1 MKPIQRFCL
10 VSLMALLL
18 TVFTGTQP
26 RLFNAIARSHP
37 PIHVAQS
44 LNDLTPI
51 LQRLPPSV
59 RDRLTT
65 FISGDERYRQGDA
78 EGAATFYRQV
88 KPDFGTSAAQIVEPI
103 YEADALSPE
112 GLAAW
117 EQAQLAIEEDEE
129 AAAIQ
134 ALQTVVEAEPGF
146 IPAPV
151 QLAEV
156 LMDEKEEEA
165 AIAVLEQAATL
176 HPYSAEIIMAQV
188 ETLADEKEYLEASIA
203 AREFALIN
211 LDHPQAPEF
220 QALADEYFGKFSR
233 RQRRR
238 SVFGAAINLGAGV
251 LTGDRVP
258 WESWSSAVETAELV
272 EMMLAS
278 ESEFGASLA
287 AEYRQQLPLVEDP
300 DVVDYVTQLGMEM
313 AQLMGRDFD
322 YEFYVVRD
330 SVMNAFA
337 LPGGKIFVNSG
348 LILGTNSQ
356 AELAGVL
363 AHEAAHS
370 VLSHGIQSFF
380 RDDMLSQLADEVPLG
395 EFATG
400 LLSLQYSRNQERQA
414 DILGTRV
421 LATAGYAADGLRNF
435 MATLVASTDSSPPEY
450 LSTHPASASRVEYL
464 EELIQRN
471 GYNRYALEGVDQHL
485 AIHAKLI

>member
-1 MKPIQRFCL
+1 MKQIQRFFL
-10 VSLMALLL
+10 VSLTALLL
-18 TVFTGTQP
+18 TVFTGTWP
-26 RLFNAIARSHP
+26 TIFKAVARSSNP
-37 PIHVAQS
+37 VYVAQS
-44 LNDLTPI
+44 LNDLAPI
-51 LQRLPPSV
+51 LQQLPTSV

-65 FISGDERYRQGDA
+65 FISGDELYRQGDA
-78 EGAATFYRQV
+78 EGAAAFYRQV
-88 KPDFGTSAAQIVEPI
+88 KPDFEVSDTQILEPI
-103 YEADALSPE
+103 YEAEALSPE
-112 GLAAW
+112 SLADW
-117 EQAQLAIEEDEE
+117 QQAQLALDDDDEAGAIE
-129 AAAIQ
+129 
-134 ALQTVVEAEPGF
+134 ALQSLVDREPAF

-151 QLAEV
+151 QLAEL
-156 LMDEKEEEA
+156 LMEEDEEDE
-165 AIAVLEQAATL
+165 AIAVLEEAATL
-176 HPYSAEIIMAQV
+176 HPYSTEIIMAQV

-203 AREFALIN
+203 AREFALLN

-220 QALADEYFGKFSR
+220 QALADEYFEKFSKR
-233 RQRRR
+233 RRRR
-238 SVFGAAINLGAGV
+238 SIFGAIGNLAAGI

-258 WESWSSAVETAELV
+258 WESWNSAVETAELV
-272 EMMLAS
+272 ELMLAS

-287 AEYRQQLPLVEDP
+287 AEYREQLPLVEDP
-300 DVVDYVTQLGMEM
+300 DVVDYVTQLGLEV

-322 YEFYVVRD
+322 YEFYVVQD

-348 LILGTNSQ
+348 LILGANSQ

-380 RDDMLSQLADEVPLG
+380 RDDMLSQFADEVPLG

-435 MATLVASTDSSPPEY
+435 MATLVAMTESAPPEY
-450 LSTHPASASRVEYL
+450 LSSHPNSESRVAYL
-464 EELIQRN
+464 EEMIQRN
-471 GYNRYALEGVDQHL
+471 GYNRYALEGVDKHL
-485 AIHAKLI
+485 AIQAKLS